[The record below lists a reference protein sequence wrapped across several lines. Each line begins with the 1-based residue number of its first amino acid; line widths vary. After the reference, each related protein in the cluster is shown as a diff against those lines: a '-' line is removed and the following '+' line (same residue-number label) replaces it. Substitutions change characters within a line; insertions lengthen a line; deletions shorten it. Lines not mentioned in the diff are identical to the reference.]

1 MKIKFQKVEIIV
13 KVEEVDI
20 LQHMYLDQVKVEIQE
35 KVDTV
40 FQLIIFLVKVEIIV
54 KADVILEVK

>member
-1 MKIKFQKVEIIV
+1 
-13 KVEEVDI
+13 
-20 LQHMYLDQVKVEIQE
+20 MYLDQVKVEIQE